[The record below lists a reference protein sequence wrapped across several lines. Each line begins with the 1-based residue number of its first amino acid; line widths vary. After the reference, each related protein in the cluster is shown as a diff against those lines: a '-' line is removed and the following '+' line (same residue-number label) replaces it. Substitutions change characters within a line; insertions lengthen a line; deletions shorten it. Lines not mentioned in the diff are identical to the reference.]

1 MLKINILQTLLRIK
15 SLIVNNKAIIFFLY
29 VKSRLI
35 RRLIY
40 LLTPLFFVSCETIS
54 LNNEKAFARVGS
66 IYLYREDIEKN
77 ILNFKNKE
85 DSILKVR
92 NFIDDWA
99 SKQIILQ
106 QAALNLDN
114 DKIKMLQKLVKQYK
128 AELFSITYKQSIV
141 NESLDTLIS
150 IKK

>member
-77 ILNFKNKE
+77 ILNFK
-85 DSILKVR
+85 
-92 NFIDDWA
+92 FIH
-99 SKQIILQ
+99 
-106 QAALNLDN
+106 
-114 DKIKMLQKLVKQYK
+114 
-128 AELFSITYKQSIV
+128 
-141 NESLDTLIS
+141 
-150 IKK
+150 